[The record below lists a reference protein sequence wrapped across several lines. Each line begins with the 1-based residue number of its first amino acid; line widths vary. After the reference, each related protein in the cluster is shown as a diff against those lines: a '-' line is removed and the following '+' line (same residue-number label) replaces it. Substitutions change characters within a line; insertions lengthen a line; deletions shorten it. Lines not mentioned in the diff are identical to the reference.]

1 MAKISVSYALSSLV
15 TVAATVTSVTASTD
29 YSTYSY
35 ETEGASV
42 SFSYEIID
50 TRPLPA
56 ESVTIIEETIAK
68 TVTTLSDDDITMSE
82 SDTKEINLTPT
93 DSVTVIESTFKAF
106 TNPVDFD
113 PSDDDVDPTPVTIA
127 ESDAKDIIVGE
138 LADSDLAGSPG
149 LIEFTAYGD
158 AQLSTAVKKYG
169 SASLKLDGTG
179 DYVLSDD
186 TLDYGSNPFTVEMW
200 VYPTSGTQDDV
211 IFDSRVAYND
221 DNIMLRQSGS
231 FLVAIRGNGILT
243 TQNNVFSAN
252 TWTHLAV
259 TRGGTFGNTY
269 TIFVDGAVIHTV
281 TSGGIPAAAELR
293 IGADF
298 NNLNGW
304 AGYVDGFALS
314 TADKYGGQN
323 FTPASPVA
331 VDPTT
336 PIVLAFDGANGSTTI
351 DNTGIPETVDVYIT
365 EVAAK
370 NPEKPGITA
379 SVSTSEAINQF
390 RPVKNVTDTATTSE
404 NIDRFDVTT
413 EFDDTVT
420 VTETSAKT
428 ITPAGKTDSVEM
440 LGSNIKTFNSSV
452 DFDPSDD
459 DVDPDPITASDTIN
473 LFDVDKGLTDSASM
487 AESDA
492 KNLTR
497 PDVADTA
504 TASDAPALNPEI
516 PKSDSVTAVEG
527 IKNNPELAK
536 SDTATAS
543 ETINKFDVRPSFT
556 DSINTPT
563 ESIDEFDVGK
573 TLTDSVT
580 VTEVNVKTFT
590 ENVDFDRSDAD
601 ADADPVSMTE
611 SLAANPEKPLSDT
624 VAPSE
629 AKVFNITTTHTDTLS
644 VIESIL
650 TELILGESSY
660 LYPSYAYASDG
671 VDSPY
676 LRGYHRGIAVDYAT
690 QSTDD
695 GWQTNG
701 EYMMFNEGFLGGPGG
716 LATQWYG
723 LEFTQDAFRFRNTD
737 YEAQVNGADIQMNYG
752 FIHGTALDD
761 IKTLENT
768 GVIGAAERVNNAII
782 NADTITYGALTNAG
796 LVVNFMYTDTDDTSC
811 GGHYI
816 NETPLCAGAYSL

>member
-179 DYVLSDD
+179 DYVLSDG

-231 FLVAIRGNGILT
+231 FLVAIRGNGILKS
-243 TQNNVFSAN
+243 QNNVFSAN

-269 TIFVDGAVIHTV
+269 TIFVDGAVIHTA
-281 TSGGIPAAAELR
+281 SAGGTPAAAELR

-314 TADKYGGQN
+314 TSDKYGGQG

-331 VDPTT
+331 VDPTN
-336 PIVLAFDGANGSTTI
+336 PIVLTFDGANGSTTI
-351 DNTGIPETVDVYIT
+351 DNTGIPETVDVYVT
-365 EVAAK
+365 ESIANELDIPKTDAVTATDAIDDFAVGAVA
-370 NPEKPGITA
+370 
-379 SVSTSEAINQF
+379 
-390 RPVKNVTDTATTSE
+390 TDTATASE
-404 NIDRFDVTT
+404 AIDRFDVTT

-420 VTETSAKT
+420 ATEAIAKDYTQISTDAVTAVQSNVKAFTS
-428 ITPAGKTDSVEM
+428 
-440 LGSNIKTFNSSV
+440 NV
-452 DFDPSDD
+452 DFDLSDA
-459 DVDPDPITASDTIN
+459 DVDPDPVTASDSIDD
-473 LFDVDKGLTDSASM
+473 FDVDKGLIDTAT
-487 AESDA
+487 ATESDA
-492 KNLTR
+492 KEVTL
-497 PDVADTA
+497 ADIADNDT
-504 TASDAPALNPEI
+504 TSVTESDA
-516 PKSDSVTAVEG
+516 KDFTHGGFSDSLTAVEG
-527 IKNNPELAK
+527 IKNNPQIVKTDAVTMAESNTFDVRPTLADSFTPSDAVDDFDIQLAK
-536 SDTATAS
+536 SDTVNVS
-543 ETINKFDVRPSFT
+543 D
-556 DSINTPT
+556 
-563 ESIDEFDVGK
+563 
-573 TLTDSVT
+573 
-580 VTEVNVKTFT
+580 VNVKNFT

-601 ADADPVSMTE
+601 ADADPVTMSE
-611 SLAANPEKPLSDT
+611 SLAYDSTKPLTDSANPIEAAVFNFTAVYSDT
-624 VAPSE
+624 AT
-629 AKVFNITTTHTDTLS
+629 AT
-644 VIESIL
+644 ESIATLL
-650 TELILGESSY
+650 TLGDSEFA
-660 LYPSYAYASDG
+660 YPDFVSVSDGYRRFVEEPYAYNISG
-671 VDSPY
+671 
-676 LRGYHRGIAVDYAT
+676 
-690 QSTDD
+690 
-695 GWQTNG
+695 
-701 EYMMFNEGFLGGPGG
+701 
-716 LATQWYG
+716 
-723 LEFTQDAFRFRNTD
+723 TD
-737 YEAQVNGADIQMNYG
+737 YYVPY
-752 FIHGTALDD
+752 
-761 IKTLENT
+761 T
-768 GVIGAAERVNNAII
+768 GVIGMAETVNTVMLANDRVTAP
-782 NADTITYGALTNAG
+782 DTSSAG
-796 LVVNFMYTDTDDTSC
+796 LAVNFHYTDVDEDDRAL
-811 GGHYI
+811 GGYI
-816 NETPLCAGAYSL
+816 FNQTPLNPGNSTVGQRAIL